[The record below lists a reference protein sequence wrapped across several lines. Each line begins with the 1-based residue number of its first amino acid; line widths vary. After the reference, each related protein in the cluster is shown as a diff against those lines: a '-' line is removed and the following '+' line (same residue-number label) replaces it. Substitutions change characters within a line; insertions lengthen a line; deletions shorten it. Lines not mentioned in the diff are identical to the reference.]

1 MSFGFYLLLLAF
13 IVSAYSIWAGATGI
27 KLNKKSFIKN
37 AYLSVYGQ
45 FIFVTI
51 SILLLAYAFLSRD
64 FSFRYVAEY
73 SDRQLP
79 LLYTISAVYAG
90 QDGSLLFWTWLLT
103 IFNALYIFINRK
115 NDDEFKPYVFTV
127 VSAVTFFFLIL
138 VVYASNPFEKHSPV
152 PPDGFGLNPLLQNP
166 EMIFHP
172 PSLFLGFVGFTIPFA
187 YALAALMKGNFS
199 TEWLDRSRNWTLFAW
214 IALTIGNLLGAQW
227 AYVELG
233 WGGYWAWD
241 PVENASLLPWL
252 TGTAFI
258 HSLMMQKSRDMMK
271 VWNVV
276 LIILTFL
283 LTILGTFITRSGIIS
298 SVHAF
303 GKSNLGTL
311 FLIFMIFVFLVAVFL
326 IILRSSKLKSKK
338 KIESYLSR
346 DFSFLLVNIIFIVL
360 LIAILWGT
368 LYPAF
373 TELVTGKQITLGEP
387 YFNKISAPIGI
398 FLLFLLA
405 ICPIFSW
412 RQTTGKAII
421 KKTLYPF
428 IISIFFI
435 IILFVLG
442 VHHFKS
448 LFTLCISF
456 LAVSIIMAEIAITV
470 TNRMKNENENIS
482 KALKNIFKLNTRRYA
497 SYLIHVGVIL
507 IYLAIVGTTVYKQQK
522 EITLNKG
529 EETTIGNYRLVY
541 KQMGELR
548 DSNKDVLIAELDVF
562 KGSKRLGMIIPERY
576 FYRSAMGKT
585 QYTTEVAV
593 RSNLKEDLYVILA
606 SYQEDGSATFI
617 FMVNPLQIW
626 MWIGGG
632 VITVG
637 VIFILIHSIKN
648 KKSRPKQPQISK
660 NQKEGRKSRLKK
672 LEDLKQ

>member
-1 MSFGFYLLLLAF
+1 MSFGFYLLLLA
-13 IVSAYSIWAGATGI
+13 IIASAYSIWAGATGI

-115 NDDEFKPYVFTV
+115 NEDEFKPYVFTV

-187 YALAALMKGNFS
+187 HALAALMEGNLS
-199 TEWLDRSRNWTLFAW
+199 TDWLDRSRNWTLFAW

-311 FLIFMIFVFLVAVFL
+311 FLIFMMFVFLVAVFL

-346 DFSFLLVNIIFIVL
+346 DFSFLLVNIIFVVL

-368 LYPAF
+368 LYPA
-373 TELVTGKQITLGEP
+373 
-387 YFNKISAPIGI
+387 
-398 FLLFLLA
+398 
-405 ICPIFSW
+405 
-412 RQTTGKAII
+412 
-421 KKTLYPF
+421 
-428 IISIFFI
+428 
-435 IILFVLG
+435 
-442 VHHFKS
+442 
-448 LFTLCISF
+448 
-456 LAVSIIMAEIAITV
+456 
-470 TNRMKNENENIS
+470 
-482 KALKNIFKLNTRRYA
+482 
-497 SYLIHVGVIL
+497 
-507 IYLAIVGTTVYKQQK
+507 
-522 EITLNKG
+522 
-529 EETTIGNYRLVY
+529 
-541 KQMGELR
+541 
-548 DSNKDVLIAELDVF
+548 
-562 KGSKRLGMIIPERY
+562 
-576 FYRSAMGKT
+576 
-585 QYTTEVAV
+585 
-593 RSNLKEDLYVILA
+593 
-606 SYQEDGSATFI
+606 
-617 FMVNPLQIW
+617 
-626 MWIGGG
+626 
-632 VITVG
+632 
-637 VIFILIHSIKN
+637 
-648 KKSRPKQPQISK
+648 
-660 NQKEGRKSRLKK
+660 
-672 LEDLKQ
+672 